1 MPQSQKLAH
10 AVEEALAKDER
21 TAELEHLHVKAVGPA
36 IFLDG
41 EVESRDLSEIVE
53 DVIKQVEGV
62 RMVRNRLQI
71 NPQAQTGGWREPHRH
86 ESE

>member
-21 TAELEHLHVKAVGPA
+21 TAGISSLHVKAVGPA

-41 EVESRDLSEIVE
+41 EVESRELAETVE
-53 DVIKQVEGV
+53 EVAKKVQGV
-62 RMVRNRLQI
+62 GMVRNRLQI
-71 NPQAQTGGWREPHRH
+71 NPQSRAGGWREPHRH
-86 ESE
+86 EE